1 MWWYRKPSSI
11 HSDDFLE
18 SYPENPFSNK
28 NYQNFR
34 LSLIMKANKKL
45 KMFFSWSISNLVG
58 WKFNLY
64 HLLLNWSSIFPSNH
78 KLNREQSRSHGVCSG
93 KHIYLIFHFWKT
105 SFVTSSGLYFK
116 YEELK
121 TNLRTLQP
129 MRPLPFK
136 IFK

>member
-18 SYPENPFSNK
+18 SYPENPFTNK

-45 KMFFSWSISNLVG
+45 KMFFSWSFSNLVG

-78 KLNREQSRSHGVCSG
+78 KLNREQSRSLGVCSG
-93 KHIYLIFHFWKT
+93 LACIFFDFAELCKVWTRLDNIYNLPKLQRGILVKCLI
-105 SFVTSSGLYFK
+105 
-116 YEELK
+116 
-121 TNLRTLQP
+121 
-129 MRPLPFK
+129 
-136 IFK
+136 